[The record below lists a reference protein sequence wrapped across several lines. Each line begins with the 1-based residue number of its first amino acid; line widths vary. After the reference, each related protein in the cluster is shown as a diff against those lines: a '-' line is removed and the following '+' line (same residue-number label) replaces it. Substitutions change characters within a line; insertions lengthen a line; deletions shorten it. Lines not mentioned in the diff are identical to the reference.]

1 MNLNEMTKTIKKIGK
16 KRGWNSTDMEQIVEM
31 IEENYEE
38 LKDQVTEKDKH
49 GIDHK
54 MMDVFVLLLQLAIR
68 NDTDL
73 ETLFKAHIEEMRE
86 KYPVKENGSD

>member
-1 MNLNEMTKTIKKIGK
+1 MVELIKKIENE
-16 KRGWNSTDMEQIVEM
+16 RGWNSTTVEQIVEM

-38 LKDQVTEKDKH
+38 LKDEVQTKDKH

-68 NDTDL
+68 NGTDL
-73 ETLFKAHIEEMRE
+73 ETLFKAHLEEMRE

>member
-1 MNLNEMTKTIKKIGK
+1 MVEIIKKLEN
-16 KRGWNSTDMEQIVEM
+16 KRGWTETDMEEIVER

-38 LKDQVTEKDKH
+38 LKDQVHAKDQH

-54 MMDVFVLLLQLAIR
+54 MIDLFVLLLQLGIR
-68 NDTDL
+68 NGTDL
-73 ETLFKAHIEEMRE
+73 ETLFKAHLEEMRE